1 MRFYILRRLHF
12 EASALSLRV
21 YRFHHCRKARI
32 AQRLFKSAADHI
44 CRVAFEAASQSFSHL
59 SFGVTDLGG
68 LCGNKV
74 RESELCACHHYGR
87 HRKIRTYRIDRG
99 NSVLLRQSHHSF
111 YTLDV
116 DLLKYIEMRNTAV
129 NSRITAADHFVSV
142 SLAIFNCVY
151 LRVARAQYQNSFH
164 SELILP

>member
-99 NSVLLRQSHHSF
+99 NSAQIYRDAEYRSQQSYNCSRPLRIREPCNIQLRLSA
-111 YTLDV
+111 
-116 DLLKYIEMRNTAV
+116 RCP
-129 NSRITAADHFVSV
+129 RPVSEFF
-142 SLAIFNCVY
+142 S
-151 LRVARAQYQNSFH
+151 
-164 SELILP
+164 